1 MENTEKF
8 ITFTIPIEK
17 EVARTDKN
25 REEIIEK
32 NISYMLQIIEGTRCM
47 ANTSNLLNNISEQI
61 HRIKYEVLS
70 WW

>member
-17 EVARTDKN
+17 EVARTDKD
-25 REEIIEK
+25 REEITK
-32 NISYMLQIIEGTRCM
+32 NISYILQIIEDTRCM
-47 ANTSNLLNNISEQI
+47 ASTLSNLLNNLSEQI

-70 WW
+70 

>member
-25 REEIIEK
+25 REEITK
-32 NISYMLQIIEGTRCM
+32 NISYILQIIEGTRCM
-47 ANTSNLLNNISEQI
+47 ASTLSNLLINLSEQI
-61 HRIKYEVLS
+61 HRIKYKVLS
-70 WW
+70 